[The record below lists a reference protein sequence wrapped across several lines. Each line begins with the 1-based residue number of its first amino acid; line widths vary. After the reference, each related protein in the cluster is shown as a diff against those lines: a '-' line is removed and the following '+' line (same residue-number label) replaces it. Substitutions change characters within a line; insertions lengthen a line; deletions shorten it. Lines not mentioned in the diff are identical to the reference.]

1 MQGQTA
7 EQIADAV
14 NAAGYR
20 TNSKR
25 FGARLF
31 NVDTINAITRN
42 EFYAAYEPGDERGTV
57 LYKGERF
64 RGLHPA
70 ATPRPAFLPVLR
82 LLEGVVEY
90 EEATGTLVTSR
101 WRQRNRRASDYLQVY
116 QRDRQ
121 TCWANPR
128 HQSIW
133 LFSYRYDTLRSRKEG
148 TYGSTR
154 NTENRACN
162 CAGPDY

>member
-1 MQGQTA
+1 MIGELRMQDQTA

-42 EFYAAYEPGDERGTV
+42 EFYAVYEPGDERGTV

-101 WRQRNRRASDYLQVY
+101 WRRWNRRASDYPQED

-121 TCWANPR
+121 TRSTAF
-128 HQSIW
+128 SISHISTF
-133 LFSYRYDTLRSRKEG
+133 LLLTACSR
-148 TYGSTR
+148 TDISGSQHK
-154 NTENRACN
+154 
-162 CAGPDY
+162 G